1 MSTHNFLLKFKNAL
15 IQTIEKIYNKDKP
28 NTCHYKFLRPLRFS
42 KPFDANQQITCVFV
56 SASKIWNWITEI
68 GWKTKT
74 NYWNPRLIFINMF
87 LFRFWKIMQ
96 RMELT
101 ISNVASLLSWSD
113 VFEISL
119 SACVFM
125 VHLIAALSPF
135 LFLLLFSSISYLHCV
150 WGDYWNTRGEFLLT
164 WLPFISFHCSSKLR
178 FSEGFSNIAWVEF
191 KFTLE

>member
-1 MSTHNFLLKFKNAL
+1 MQAIKYFFQTKKKQTHATANSLHRSAFLSHLMPISKLLASLF
-15 IQTIEKIYNKDKP
+15 
-28 NTCHYKFLRPLRFS
+28 RPQ
-42 KPFDANQQITCVFV
+42 KY
-56 SASKIWNWITEI
+56 EI

-87 LFRFWKIMQ
+87 LCRFWKIMQ

-113 VFEISL
+113 VLEFSL
-119 SACVFM
+119 SACVFL

-164 WLPFISFHCSSKLR
+164 WLPFISFHSSSKLR
-178 FSEGFSNIAWVEF
+178 FSEGFTNIAWVEF